1 MNYLDIFDSAE
12 VWIKYVHFLN
22 KKYYKNDFL
31 EIGAGIGSFTD
42 KYKRNIKNIF
52 LTEIDKNNLNI
63 LKKKYQNDT
72 NVTILESE
80 VTKISQKFNTICHFN
95 VLEHVKEDKEEIINC
110 LNKINKDGYLII
122 LAPAHN
128 ELYGNLDREV
138 GHYRRYKKSFFK
150 DLNLSDGKIVELKY
164 MDCMG
169 YILYYMNKLIY
180 KNETY
185 PSSLKIF
192 IWDKIFTPITILL
205 DFLTAYRFGKNILC
219 VIKKIEH
226 N

>member
-1 MNYLDIFDSAE
+1 MNYLDIFDSAN

-22 KKYYKNDFL
+22 RKYYKNNFL

-122 LAPAHN
+122 LVPAHN

-205 DFLTAYRFGKNILC
+205 DFLTAYRFGKNVLC

>member
-1 MNYLDIFDSAE
+1 M
-12 VWIKYVHFLN
+12 
-22 KKYYKNDFL
+22 
-31 EIGAGIGSFTD
+31 
-42 KYKRNIKNIF
+42 
-52 LTEIDKNNLNI
+52 
-63 LKKKYQNDT
+63 
-72 NVTILESE
+72 
-80 VTKISQKFNTICHFN
+80 
-95 VLEHVKEDKEEIINC
+95 
-110 LNKINKDGYLII
+110 
-122 LAPAHN
+122 APAHN

-205 DFLTAYRFGKNILC
+205 DFLTTYKFGKNVLC

>member
-1 MNYLDIFDSAE
+1 
-12 VWIKYVHFLN
+12 
-22 KKYYKNDFL
+22 L

-63 LKKKYQNDT
+63 LKKKYKNDT
-72 NVTILESE
+72 NVTILENK
-80 VTKISQKFNTICHFN
+80 VNKISQKFNTICHFN

-110 LNKINKDGYLII
+110 LNKINKDGYLVI

-150 DLNLSDGKIVELKY
+150 DLNLSNGKIVELKY

-205 DFLTAYRFGKNILC
+205 DFLTAYRFGKNVLC

>member
-1 MNYLDIFDSAE
+1 

-22 KKYYKNDFL
+22 RKYYKNDFL

-42 KYKRNIKNIF
+42 RYRRNIKNIF

-72 NVTILESE
+72 NITILESE

-95 VLEHVKEDKEEIINC
+95 VLEHIKEDKEEIINC
-110 LNKINKDGYLII
+110 LNRINKNGYLVI

-150 DLNLSDGKIVELKY
+150 DLNLSDGKIVKLKY

-205 DFLTAYRFGKNILC
+205 DFLTAYRFGKNVLC

>member
-1 MNYLDIFDSAE
+1 MNYLDIFDSAN

-22 KKYYKNDFL
+22 RKYYKNNFL

-95 VLEHVKEDKEEIINC
+95 VLEHAKEDKEEIINC

-205 DFLTAYRFGKNILC
+205 DFLTAYRFGKNVLC

>member
-1 MNYLDIFDSAE
+1 MNYLDIFDSAN

-22 KKYYKNDFL
+22 SKYYKNDFL

-72 NVTILESE
+72 NVTILESK
-80 VTKISQKFNTICHFN
+80 VAKISQKFNTICHFN

-128 ELYGNLDREV
+128 ELYGNLDRAV

-205 DFLTAYRFGKNILC
+205 DFLTAYRFGKNVLC

>member
-42 KYKRNIKNIF
+42 KYRRNIKNIF

-80 VTKISQKFNTICHFN
+80 VSKISQKFNTICHFN

-122 LAPAHN
+122 LVPAHN
-128 ELYGNLDREV
+128 ELYGNLDRAV

-205 DFLTAYRFGKNILC
+205 DFLTAYRFGKNVLC

>member
-1 MNYLDIFDSAE
+1 MNYLDIFESAT
-12 VWIKYVHFLN
+12 VWIKCVHYLN
-22 KKYYKNDFL
+22 KKYYKNNFL
-31 EIGAGIGSFTD
+31 EVGAGIGSFTD
-42 KYKRNIKNIF
+42 GYKENIKNIF
-52 LTEIDKNNLNI
+52 LTEIDKQNIHI
-63 LKKKYQNDT
+63 LKTKYQNDKNIT
-72 NVTILESE
+72 VLESQIAT
-80 VTKISQKFNTICHFN
+80 VSQKFNTICHFN
-95 VLEHVKEDKEEIINC
+95 VLEHIKEDKEEIINC

-122 LAPAHN
+122 LVPAHN
-128 ELYGNLDREV
+128 ELYGNLDIEV

>member
-1 MNYLDIFDSAE
+1 MNYLDIFDSAK

-22 KKYYKNDFL
+22 RKYYKNDFL

-42 KYKRNIKNIF
+42 KYRRNIKNIF

-72 NVTILESE
+72 NITILESE

-95 VLEHVKEDKEEIINC
+95 VLEHIKEDKEEIINC
-110 LNKINKDGYLII
+110 LNRLNKNGYLVI

-150 DLNLSDGKIVELKY
+150 DLNLSDGKIVKLKY

-185 PSSLKIF
+185 PSNLKIF

>member
-1 MNYLDIFDSAE
+1 MNYLDIFDSAN

-22 KKYYKNDFL
+22 RKYYKNNFL

-72 NVTILESE
+72 NVTILENK
-80 VTKISQKFNTICHFN
+80 VNKISQKFNTICHFN

-110 LNKINKDGYLII
+110 LNKINKDGYLVI

-205 DFLTAYRFGKNILC
+205 DFLTAYRFGKNVLC
-219 VIKKIEH
+219 VIKKI
-226 N
+226 

>member
-1 MNYLDIFDSAE
+1 MNYLDIFDSAN

-22 KKYYKNDFL
+22 RKYYKNNFL

-95 VLEHVKEDKEEIINC
+95 VLEHVKEDNEEIIHC

-205 DFLTAYRFGKNILC
+205 DFLTAYRFGKNVLC